1 MELFIPVEN
10 KRLAYLGQHDINV
23 TDIISTFYYF
33 LTYWWLIVFFYISL
47 SLIIFSFIQG
57 LKLRK
62 YFRGQ
67 VGPYQIILVAHTI
80 C

>member
-33 LTYWWLIVFFYISL
+33 LTYWWLIVFFLYQFKPDNLFIYTGFEAKK
-47 SLIIFSFIQG
+47 IF
-57 LKLRK
+57 
-62 YFRGQ
+62 
-67 VGPYQIILVAHTI
+67 
-80 C
+80 